1 MTMATKDNIFE
12 ERLAAYL
19 AASKEE
25 KGRILAHVCFVTGL
39 PRKTA
44 VRAFRRMQLRDPAT
58 RERRGRPC
66 VYTPD
71 VTAAL
76 KTVWEAGNEVCGE
89 LLHPVVNEYVDILT
103 RDGMWPHRPE
113 TTERLRQMSEGTM
126 KRRVARFMKARRR
139 RNGIGATKPSHLK
152 QIVPVFSGPW
162 MDKPPGYG
170 QIDTVMHSDT
180 ASGDA
185 VYTVTYLDTA
195 TVLTIPIAQFNKGER
210 ATRESMKMVQRQMP
224 FPWLG
229 VHPDSGSEFLNW
241 FVKDWC
247 DEEHIALSRSRPN
260 KKNDNMYVEERNG
273 HVVRKFVGYI
283 RLDCPEAAAALN
295 AL

>member
-1 MTMATKDNIFE
+1 
-12 ERLAAYL
+12 
-19 AASKEE
+19 
-25 KGRILAHVCFVTGL
+25 
-39 PRKTA
+39 
-44 VRAFRRMQLRDPAT
+44 
-58 RERRGRPC
+58 
-66 VYTPD
+66 
-71 VTAAL
+71 
-76 KTVWEAGNEVCGE
+76 
-89 LLHPVVNEYVDILT
+89 
-103 RDGMWPHRPE
+103 
-113 TTERLRQMSEGTM
+113 
-126 KRRVARFMKARRR
+126 
-139 RNGIGATKPSHLK
+139 
-152 QIVPVFSGPW
+152 